1 MTLIEH
7 YSQLFH
13 AKYFY
18 PTEENK
24 DDEFFK
30 TMNKHFEELMELEKE
45 YKRLK
50 LGEAQQLC
58 QRHQ

>member
-30 TMNKHFEELMELEKE
+30 TMNKHFAELVELEKE
-45 YKRLK
+45 YKK
-50 LGEAQQLC
+50 L
-58 QRHQ
+58 